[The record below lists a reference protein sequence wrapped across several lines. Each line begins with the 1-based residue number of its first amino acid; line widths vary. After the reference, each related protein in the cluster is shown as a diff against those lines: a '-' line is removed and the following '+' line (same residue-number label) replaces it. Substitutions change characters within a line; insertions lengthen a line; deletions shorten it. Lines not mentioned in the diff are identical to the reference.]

1 MTTERTARDA
11 PAAGLPGRAQ
21 AFLFATGAA
30 AAAVSI
36 AAALRGGETRAWG
49 TFLLLVGAAAVAQ
62 LFAFHTVRNQVF
74 HTTPLFFVAGVLL
87 LPPQLLVLLPLLSP
101 LPDWI
106 RKRYA
111 WYIQT
116 LNILNSTPGILCG
129 GSASRLVHHFVH
141 GRNGSFAAAAAAAA
155 VVYFVL
161 NNSGFVTI
169 LHLARGHR
177 PGDILNPQILAADA
191 ALASLG
197 VVLASFWRVDAWLIP
212 FAVTPIF
219 LLHAALHLPQLREEA
234 RADAMTGLSNSR
246 QFGETLTEELTRAR
260 RFARPLSVIAADL

>member
-87 LPPQLLVLLPLLSP
+87 LPPQLLVLLPLLSH

-116 LNILNSTPGILCG
+116 FNILNFTLAIMCG
-129 GSASRLVHHFVH
+129 WWASRLIHDQLAGHD
-141 GRNGSFAAAAAAAA
+141 GRFAATAAAAAT
-155 VVYFVL
+155 VYFVL
-161 NNSGFVTI
+161 NNTGFVTI
-169 LHLARGHR
+169 LHLA
-177 PGDILNPQILAADA
+177 
-191 ALASLG
+191 
-197 VVLASFWRVDAWLIP
+197 
-212 FAVTPIF
+212 
-219 LLHAALHLPQLREEA
+219 
-234 RADAMTGLSNSR
+234 
-246 QFGETLTEELTRAR
+246 
-260 RFARPLSVIAADL
+260 